1 MLIRLDVMSGVPIYE
16 QIKRGLSRL
25 VLLGVLRDHEQHPS
39 VRALAKEMS
48 VNPNTVQKAYSE
60 LEKEGIIY
68 SVSGKGNFIAPGGKE
83 NGPLR
88 RRQLEAV
95 TRSIEEARSTGL
107 PLEEVLRVVRFV
119 YQEGVPDD

>member
-1 MLIRLDVMSGVPIYE
+1 MLLHLDVMSGVPIYE

-25 VLLGVLRDHEQHPS
+25 ILLGVLRDHEQLPS

-83 NGPLR
+83 GGPLR
-88 RRQLEAV
+88 RRQLESLL
-95 TRSIEEARSTGL
+95 RSVEEAHNTGL
-107 PLEEVLRVVRFV
+107 TLQDVLQVVNSV
-119 YQEGVPDD
+119 YREGMPCD